1 MKTKKPS
8 LNRGGFYFYINTYIR
23 LTKIKEKIMAI
34 QVVKQIEDNLVV
46 YVNGGT
52 IVDSSTPNH
61 FTFSEADSGW
71 GLDVDGWDKAKFTH
85 DTLADDYSFPAGFA
99 CYEYTLENDVMTEVP
114 AE

>member
-23 LTKIKEKIMAI
+23 LTKIKEKTMAI

-61 FTFSEADSGW
+61 FTFSEADAGW
-71 GLDVDGWDKAKFTH
+71 GLDADGWDKAKFSYETV
-85 DTLADDYSFPAGFA
+85 ADDYSFPASFEVYNFTIDGG
-99 CYEYTLENDVMTEVP
+99 VMTEVP